1 MVVIVLPNSGMR
13 RRRRRAAEARPLDA
27 NRRRNMSKLIVA
39 SIMVVLWI
47 AVAVAGEFN
56 SARTIN
62 LNKPGALETL
72 QQSNPT
78 HYDKVRK
85 ILDGILQQPDADV
98 PRWIQTSFDARNVS
112 YAPFLLTTRP
122 PKRRLSFALDE
133 TRYEAV
139 LTVTKVRAEIVPLN

>member
-39 SIMVVLWI
+39 SIMGVLWI
-47 AVAVAGEFN
+47 AVAIGWEFH

-62 LNKPGALETL
+62 LNKPCALEPL
-72 QQSNPT
+72 RAAKPT
-78 HYDKVRK
+78 DYDKVRK
-85 ILDGILQQPDADV
+85 IPDGILQQPDADV

-112 YAPFLLTTRP
+112 YAPILMTTRP
-122 PKRRLSFALDE
+122 PK
-133 TRYEAV
+133 
-139 LTVTKVRAEIVPLN
+139 

>member
-1 MVVIVLPNSGMR
+1 MSRLII
-13 RRRRRAAEARPLDA
+13 AAL
-27 NRRRNMSKLIVA
+27 
-39 SIMVVLWI
+39 IMVVLWI
-47 AVAVAGEFN
+47 GVAAAGDAN
-56 SARTIN
+56 PARTVN

-78 HYDKVRK
+78 HYEKVRK

-112 YAPFLLTTRP
+112 YTPILMTTVP
-122 PKRRLSFALDE
+122 PKRRLSFAMDE

-139 LTVTKVRAEIVPLN
+139 LTLTKVRAEIVPLN

>member
-1 MVVIVLPNSGMR
+1 
-13 RRRRRAAEARPLDA
+13 
-27 NRRRNMSKLIVA
+27 MSKLIVA
-39 SIMVVLWI
+39 PIMVVLWI
-47 AVAVAGEFN
+47 AVAVAGDAN
-56 SARTIN
+56 PARTVN

-85 ILDGILQQPDADV
+85 ILNGILQQPDANG

-112 YAPFLLTTRP
+112 YAPILMTTRP

-139 LTVTKVRAEIVPLN
+139 LTLTKVRAEIVPLN

>member
-1 MVVIVLPNSGMR
+1 
-13 RRRRRAAEARPLDA
+13 
-27 NRRRNMSKLIVA
+27 MSKLIA
-39 SIMVVLWI
+39 AAIIVVFWI
-47 AVAVAGEFN
+47 AVVVAGDAN
-56 SARTIN
+56 PARTVN

-78 HYDKVRK
+78 HYEKVRK

-112 YAPFLLTTRP
+112 YAPILMTTRP

-139 LTVTKVRAEIVPLN
+139 LTLTKMRAEIVPLN